1 MGHLGDGERAGR
13 AALPPLLPWN
23 AVFIYGS
30 QFLWGNHF
38 CQSWGKLVACLQEI
52 SLAPP
57 PRLGRDGG
65 VAAGDAL
72 REEEEVSL
80 QLCGGHLS
88 GQPRLLTPSPSPL
101 SGSEPGKGVGT
112 RRGAEGT

>member
-1 MGHLGDGERAGR
+1 MECRVYLWVPVSLGKSLRPELREAGKMSPR
-13 AALPPLLPWN
+13 NLPCPSPS
-23 AVFIYGS
+23 F
-30 QFLWGNHF
+30 WG
-38 CQSWGKLVACLQEI
+38 GV
-52 SLAPP
+52 
-57 PRLGRDGG
+57 GG

-88 GQPRLLTPSPSPL
+88 GQPGLLTPSPSPL

-112 RRGAEGT
+112 LSGGRLKNESSQTKASGFPPPSPAPP